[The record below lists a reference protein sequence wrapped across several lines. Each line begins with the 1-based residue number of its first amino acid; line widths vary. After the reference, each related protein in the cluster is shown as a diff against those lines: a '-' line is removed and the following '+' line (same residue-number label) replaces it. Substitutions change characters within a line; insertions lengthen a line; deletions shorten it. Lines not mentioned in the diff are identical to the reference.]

1 MSPHRRTIRR
11 PSMAKT
17 RSETDSMGEVA
28 VLADRY
34 WGAQTQRS
42 LENFRIGT
50 ERMPEPL
57 IRAFGIQ
64 KTAAARANMTLGALD
79 RRIGEAIVAAATE
92 VAEGKLFDHF
102 PLVVWQT
109 GSGTQTN
116 MNVNEVIANRAIE
129 MLGGKIGSK
138 DPVHPTDHVNRGK
151 SSNDSFPTA
160 MHIAASL

>member
-42 LENFRIGT
+42 LDNFRIGT

-64 KTAAARANMTLGALD
+64 KTAAARANLTLGAPD
-79 RRIGEAIVAAATE
+79 RRNGATTVPAPTE
-92 VAEGKLFDHF
+92 VAEGKHHD
-102 PLVVWQT
+102 PLP
-109 GSGTQTN
+109 
-116 MNVNEVIANRAIE
+116 
-129 MLGGKIGSK
+129 L
-138 DPVHPTDHVNRGK
+138 
-151 SSNDSFPTA
+151 
-160 MHIAASL
+160 

>member
-11 PSMAKT
+11 PVMAKT
-17 RSETDSMGEVA
+17 RSETDSMGAIEVP
-28 VLADRY
+28 ADRY

-64 KTAAARANMTLGALD
+64 KTAAARANMTLGELD
-79 RRIGEAIVAAATE
+79 RRIGEAIVAAAAE
-92 VAEGKLFDHF
+92 VAEGKLSDHF

-109 GSGTQTN
+109 GSGTLTN
-116 MNVNEVIANRAIE
+116 MNANEVIANRPN
-129 MLGGKIGSK
+129 KIMGRRTRSQ
-138 DPVHPTDHVNRGK
+138 DPVHTNDHLTRGERK
-151 SSNDSFPTA
+151 THVWGNSGKNS
-160 MHIAASL
+160 I

>member
-28 VLADRY
+28 VLAGRY

-50 ERMPEPL
+50 ERMHEPL

-64 KTAAARANMTLGALD
+64 KTAAEIGRASCRERVCQYVEIPVGAVS
-79 RRIGEAIVAAATE
+79 IKKKHKQKV
-92 VAEGKLFDHF
+92 
-102 PLVVWQT
+102 
-109 GSGTQTN
+109 
-116 MNVNEVIANRAIE
+116 
-129 MLGGKIGSK
+129 
-138 DPVHPTDHVNRGK
+138 K
-151 SSNDSFPTA
+151 S
-160 MHIAASL
+160 